1 MAPKRGT
8 RNAPR
13 TRGPSGRSRGAHTTQ
28 AKSTGP
34 SVSNAGIRKTPPS
47 SKKRPVQRRIA
58 KGLQSLPPGA
68 VEVLTQAE
76 GAETPSKLHEP
87 EAIVHRIVR
96 DYMCSLW
103 SLDFIYNVPTTDEK
117 GETVATYLESSEDT
131 DTIALNLMDH
141 FMRPDNEVPELR
153 YGILP
158 AASFALACDLT
169 TVSKDFERIAQAVR
183 VRVAMCSEMGFE
195 LAPEALGLTGAD
207 VRKGCDVM
215 LERRRELYPL
225 VGGYAQELAHL
236 ACTVLGLEEVDE
248 EFRHRA
254 RKEGEARDVEGGNAG
269 DNLDSTVDKLELTV
283 EDEAAA
289 VEDLMEAGMKNA
301 EEEELIDFDVFDE
314 SEVGGI

>member
-13 TRGPSGRSRGAHTTQ
+13 TRGPSGRSRGAITTQ

-34 SVSNAGIRKTPPS
+34 SVSDAGIRKTPPS

-58 KGLQSLPPGA
+58 KALQSTPPDA
-68 VEVLTQAE
+68 VDVATQAE
-76 GAETPSKLHEP
+76 EAESPSALREP
-87 EAIVHRIVR
+87 EAKVQRIIS
-96 DYMCSLW
+96 DTMCSLW
-103 SLDFIYNVPTTDEK
+103 SLDFVYYMPTTDEK
-117 GETVATYLESSEDT
+117 GGTVAQCFETSEDT

-141 FMRPDNEVPELR
+141 FMRPENEIPELW
-153 YGILP
+153 YGTLP

-169 TVSKDFERIAQAVR
+169 EISKDFEMIAQAVR
-183 VRVAMCSEMGFE
+183 LRVAMCSEMGIE
-195 LAPEALGLTGAD
+195 PAPEALELTGA
-207 VRKGCDVM
+207 DVM

-236 ACTVLGLEEVDE
+236 AWTVLGLQEVDE
-248 EFRHRA
+248 AFRHHA
-254 RKEGEARDVEGGNAG
+254 RKEGEARGEEEAGNA
-269 DNLDSTVDKLELTV
+269 DDDLDLTVDKLGLIAD
-283 EDEAAA
+283 DEAAA

-314 SEVGGI
+314 SEVDGV